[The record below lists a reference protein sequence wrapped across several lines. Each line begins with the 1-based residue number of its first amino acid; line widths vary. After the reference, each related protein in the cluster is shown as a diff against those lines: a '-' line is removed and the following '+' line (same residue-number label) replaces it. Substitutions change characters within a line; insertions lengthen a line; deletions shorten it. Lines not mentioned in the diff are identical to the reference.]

1 MGAMTIID
9 IATSFSTGKFNLI
22 YDFITPEAEWEIVGE
37 SLFLGKEQIIA
48 NCEKVGLYF
57 NTVMTNFNI
66 ANILVDGDKVVI
78 NGTAEFFKNDQLV
91 SFISACD
98 FYQFNEQKQLVK
110 ITSYCIAKSYSGG

>member
-22 YDFITPEAEWEIVGE
+22 YDFIAPEAEWEIVGE
-37 SLFLGKEQIIA
+37 SLFSGREQIIA
-48 NCEKVGLYF
+48 NCERVRSYF
-57 NTVMTNFNI
+57 NTVMTNFKI
-66 ANILVDGDKVVI
+66 ANILVDGDKVFI

-98 FYQFNEQKQLVK
+98 FYQFNEQKQLIK
-110 ITSYCIAKSYSGG
+110 ITSYCIVKSYSGG

>member
-37 SLFLGKEQIIA
+37 SLFSGREQIIA
-48 NCEKVGLYF
+48 NCERVRSYF
-57 NTVMTNFNI
+57 NTVMTNFKI

-98 FYQFNEQKQLVK
+98 LYQFNEQKQLIK